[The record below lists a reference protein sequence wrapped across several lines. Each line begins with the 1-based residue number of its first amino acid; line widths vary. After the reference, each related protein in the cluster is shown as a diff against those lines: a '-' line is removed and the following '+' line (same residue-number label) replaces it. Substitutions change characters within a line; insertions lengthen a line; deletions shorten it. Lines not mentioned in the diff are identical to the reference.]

1 MSPAGTDIA
10 LVEEAFERAY
20 CVGAVEL
27 GPDIMCLRPS
37 MERGHLLPH
46 LLGGLGSARRCVGP
60 ERDSRQEDGGDEA
73 G

>member
-37 MERGHLLPH
+37 IPLVAPPIIPQP
-46 LLGGLGSARRCVGP
+46 LGPNCS
-60 ERDSRQEDGGDEA
+60 
-73 G
+73 